1 MSSQYTN
8 DSFTDIFIYETSQN
22 IQLLEQIALS
32 CETGGF
38 TEDSLNEI
46 FRLVHTIK
54 GSASMMLYSNISN
67 VSHKLEDLFF
77 FLRERPDI
85 KYDNAELSEIVLC
98 VIDFIKTEL
107 EKIKAGSKPD
117 GEPDKTAEDIHL
129 FLSRLKGENGGKG
142 CQNNQNKTKRK
153 LKSYRAVV
161 FFEDGCQMEN
171 IRAFEIVHR
180 LGGIASDIVHYP
192 QSLVEDEKSA
202 EIIAENGFE
211 IEFKSEN
218 SRRQI
223 RSLFEKTPLLKE
235 YTLEELKQEQ
245 NPAGDCRQ
253 AEQKA
258 DAELKSKQGSI
269 ISVNIEKLDKLLN
282 LAGELVTAEAMLIS
296 SAELS
301 GLELPNFNKTAQHL
315 GRIIDELQD
324 VIMSTRLVP
333 LTATFQMMNRIV
345 HDMNKKLNKKSRL
358 VIIGQDTEVDKKVIE
373 HISDPLV
380 HLIRNSVD
388 HGIES
393 PETRVKKGK
402 PEVGTIT
409 LEAKNEGNYV
419 VISIADDGRG
429 FNKQSILEQAKKKN
443 LLFKPEKE
451 MTDSEIYSLVFL
463 PGFSTKNRVSE
474 YSGRGVG
481 MDIVIN
487 NIQAIGGSISLES
500 EVDVGSTISIKI
512 PLTLAI
518 INGMNVR
525 VGSSIYSIPMNN
537 IRESFR
543 PDKSDIIKD
552 FDGNEMVIIRGNCYP
567 IYRLHERFG
576 VKTDITDFEDGIFVI
591 VEHDSNPICL
601 FVDELLG
608 QQPVVVKALPDY
620 ILKRGRADCFSGC
633 TLLGDGSI
641 SLILN
646 VGSLA
651 RYRKSS

>member
-1 MSSQYTN
+1 
-8 DSFTDIFIYETSQN
+8 
-22 IQLLEQIALS
+22 
-32 CETGGF
+32 
-38 TEDSLNEI
+38 
-46 FRLVHTIK
+46 
-54 GSASMMLYSNISN
+54 
-67 VSHKLEDLFF
+67 
-77 FLRERPDI
+77 
-85 KYDNAELSEIVLC
+85 
-98 VIDFIKTEL
+98 
-107 EKIKAGSKPD
+107 
-117 GEPDKTAEDIHL
+117 
-129 FLSRLKGENGGKG
+129 
-142 CQNNQNKTKRK
+142 
-153 LKSYRAVV
+153 
-161 FFEDGCQMEN
+161 MEN

-223 RSLFEKTPLLKE
+223 RTLFEKTPLLKE

-253 AEQKA
+253 AEQKE

-388 HGIES
+388 HGIEP

-429 FNKQSILEQAKKKN
+429 FNKQSILEQAKRKN

-608 QQPVVVKALPDY
+608 QQPVVVKALPNY
-620 ILKRGRADCFSGC
+620 ILKRGRADCF
-633 TLLGDGSI
+633 
-641 SLILN
+641 
-646 VGSLA
+646 LA
-651 RYRKSS
+651 VPCSAMAA

>member
-1 MSSQYTN
+1 
-8 DSFTDIFIYETSQN
+8 
-22 IQLLEQIALS
+22 
-32 CETGGF
+32 
-38 TEDSLNEI
+38 
-46 FRLVHTIK
+46 
-54 GSASMMLYSNISN
+54 
-67 VSHKLEDLFF
+67 
-77 FLRERPDI
+77 
-85 KYDNAELSEIVLC
+85 
-98 VIDFIKTEL
+98 
-107 EKIKAGSKPD
+107 
-117 GEPDKTAEDIHL
+117 
-129 FLSRLKGENGGKG
+129 
-142 CQNNQNKTKRK
+142 
-153 LKSYRAVV
+153 
-161 FFEDGCQMEN
+161 MEN

-253 AEQKA
+253 AEQKE

-296 SAELS
+296 SAELA

-463 PGFSTKNRVSE
+463 PGFSTKTGFRNTPAGCQDGYCNQQHSGNR
-474 YSGRGVG
+474 
-481 MDIVIN
+481 
-487 NIQAIGGSISLES
+487 
-500 EVDVGSTISIKI
+500 
-512 PLTLAI
+512 
-518 INGMNVR
+518 
-525 VGSSIYSIPMNN
+525 
-537 IRESFR
+537 
-543 PDKSDIIKD
+543 
-552 FDGNEMVIIRGNCYP
+552 
-567 IYRLHERFG
+567 RL
-576 VKTDITDFEDGIFVI
+576 
-591 VEHDSNPICL
+591 N
-601 FVDELLG
+601 
-608 QQPVVVKALPDY
+608 QP
-620 ILKRGRADCFSGC
+620 
-633 TLLGDGSI
+633 
-641 SLILN
+641 
-646 VGSLA
+646 
-651 RYRKSS
+651 

>member
-85 KYDNAELSEIVLC
+85 KYDNEELSEIVLC

-107 EKIKAGSKPD
+107 EKVKAGNKPD
-117 GEPDKTAEDIHL
+117 GNPDKTAEDIHL

-223 RSLFEKTPLLKE
+223 RTLFEKTPLLKE
-235 YTLEELKQEQ
+235 YTLEELQQEQ

-296 SAELS
+296 SAELA

-358 VIIGQDTEVDKKVIE
+358 VMIGQDTEVDKKVIE

-388 HGIES
+388 HGIEP

-487 NIQAIGGSISLES
+487 NIQAIGGSISLEN

-608 QQPVVVKALPDY
+608 QQPVVVKALPNY

>member
-54 GSASMMLYSNISN
+54 GSASVMLYSNISN

-129 FLSRLKGENGGKG
+129 FLSRLKGENGEKG
-142 CQNNQNKTKRK
+142 CQNNRNKTKRK

-223 RSLFEKTPLLKE
+223 RTLFEKTPLLKE

-253 AEQKA
+253 AEQKE

-296 SAELS
+296 SAELA

-358 VIIGQDTEVDKKVIE
+358 VMIGQDTEVDKKVIE

-388 HGIES
+388 HGIEP

-429 FNKQSILEQAKKKN
+429 FNKQSILEQAKRKN

-487 NIQAIGGSISLES
+487 NIQAIGGSISLEN

-525 VGSSIYSIPMNN
+525 VGSSIYSIPLNDT
-537 IRESFR
+537 RESFR